1 MINSFRGKY
10 GFLSNFYERPV
21 FYDGITYQNNE
32 AAFQAQKTL
41 DIEERKQFADLSP
54 SVAKRKGRKVTL
66 RNDWGEVKFDV
77 MLEICRA
84 KFTQNQDLAETK
96 RLAGKSPLRRT
107 APPEPQA
114 RSIDGR
120 DSRTLTTADNARL
133 HRRHQRRRHHHL
145 HAEPGRN
152 ARTESV
158 AVVRRLHERVPAG
171 QGAYP
176 TRP

>member
-66 RNDWGEVKFDV
+66 RNDWEEVKFDV

-84 KFTQNQDLAETK
+84 KFTQNQDLAEK
-96 RLAGKSPLRRT
+96 LLATGDEELIEGNTWGDRIWGMVDCTGKNWLGKILMQIR
-107 APPEPQA
+107 EELKN
-114 RSIDGR
+114 
-120 DSRTLTTADNARL
+120 TL
-133 HRRHQRRRHHHL
+133 
-145 HAEPGRN
+145 
-152 ARTESV
+152 
-158 AVVRRLHERVPAG
+158 
-171 QGAYP
+171 
-176 TRP
+176 